1 MMPVI
6 DAITRIT
13 PVQPVSESAQ
23 RWVPSSAAF
32 LELDTLT
39 VGQSV
44 QARVLNHSQ
53 NEATVLIGTQP
64 VRMEL
69 PVKVAVG
76 DTLQLVFSGR
86 NPRPV
91 FLLAAI
97 DHPPHVAT
105 HLSNTALLL
114 GELTAQSHDRRAPA
128 SVNSPNPLLDG
139 APRYPAMLA
148 IGLRSALNTSG
159 LFYESHL
166 SDWVRGAYPL
176 ASLMQEPQ
184 AKLQGTQAQ
193 LPEIQAKLHET
204 QAQMSSTAPLPH
216 ESLQDPNPER
226 MNVDIRPT
234 SEQSGAT
241 DLRPLI
247 TQQLQLLENDRLIWS
262 GEVWPGQAMQ
272 WEIAREH
279 EETNPHAS
287 EPDTPAANW
296 STRITLELPHLGKIT
311 LDLRLDTRN
320 NFDVRLSAQDEG
332 ASALMARARPDIMQN
347 MQAAGCAIQS
357 VLIEKNE
364 RA

>member
-1 MMPVI
+1 MTPVI
-6 DAITRIT
+6 DAISRIV

-23 RWVPSSAAF
+23 RWASSPAAF
-32 LELDTLT
+32 LDLDTLT
-39 VGQSV
+39 AGQSV

-53 NEATVLIGTQP
+53 SETTVLIGTQP

-114 GELTAQSHDRRAPA
+114 GELTAQSRDSRAPA
-128 SVNSPNPLLDG
+128 SVNSPNPLLDE
-139 APRYPAMLA
+139 APRSSVMLA
-148 IGLRSALNTSG
+148 VGLRSALITSG

-166 SDWVRGAYPL
+166 SDWVRGTYPL

-184 AKLQGTQAQ
+184 AKPQETQAK
-193 LPEIQAKLHET
+193 PHEPQAKLHEP
-204 QAQMSSTAPLPH
+204 QAQLSSTDPPLR

-226 MNVDIRPT
+226 MSVDIRPT
-234 SEQSGAT
+234 GEQPGAT

-247 TQQLQLLENDRLIWS
+247 AQQLQLLENDRLIWR

-272 WEIAREH
+272 WEVAREH
-279 EETNPHAS
+279 EGANPHAS
-287 EPDTPAANW
+287 EPDSPAANW
-296 STRITLELPHLGKIT
+296 STRITLELPRLGKIT
-311 LDLRLDTRN
+311 LNLRLDTRN

-332 ASALMARARPDIMQN
+332 TSALMESARREVMQD
-347 MQAAGCAIQS
+347 MQAAGCTIQS
-357 VLIEKNE
+357 VSVEKNE

>member
-1 MMPVI
+1 MTSVL
-6 DAITRIT
+6 DAITRIV
-13 PVQPVSESAQ
+13 PVQPVLESAS
-23 RWVPSSAAF
+23 RWAPSPSAF
-32 LELDTLT
+32 LGLDTLIA
-39 VGQSV
+39 GQSV

-53 NEATVLIGTQP
+53 SEATVLIGTQP

-91 FLLAAI
+91 FLLAGI

-105 HLSNTALLL
+105 LLSDTALLL
-114 GELTAQSHDRRAPA
+114 GELAAQSHDSRAPA

-166 SDWVRGAYPL
+166 SDWVRGTYPL
-176 ASLMQEPQ
+176 ASLMLEPQAQQHELQAQLQEPQ
-184 AKLQGTQAQ
+184 AKL
-193 LPEIQAKLHET
+193 
-204 QAQMSSTAPLPH
+204 SSTTLPPP
-216 ESLQDPNPER
+216 ESVRDPNPER
-226 MNVDIRPT
+226 MSIDIRPT
-234 SEQSGAT
+234 SEQPGAA

-247 TQQLQLLENDRLIWS
+247 AQQLQLLENDRLVWR

-279 EETNPHAS
+279 EEASPHAS
-287 EPDTPAANW
+287 EPDLPAANW
-296 STRITLELPHLGKIT
+296 STHITLELPRLGKIT
-311 LDLRLDTRN
+311 LNLRLDTRN

-332 ASALMARARPDIMQN
+332 ASALMESARREVMQN
-347 MQAAGCAIQS
+347 MQAAGCVIQS
-357 VLIEKNE
+357 VSVEKNE

>member
-1 MMPVI
+1 MTPVL
-6 DAITRIT
+6 DAITRIV

-23 RWVPSSAAF
+23 RWVSSPAAF
-32 LELDTLT
+32 LDLDTLT
-39 VGQSV
+39 VGQSI

-76 DTLQLVFSGR
+76 DTLQLVFNGR

-91 FLLAAI
+91 FLLAGI

-148 IGLRSALNTSG
+148 IGLRSALNASG

-166 SDWVRGAYPL
+166 SDWVRGTYPL

-184 AKLQGTQAQ
+184 AQ
-193 LPEIQAKLHET
+193 L
-204 QAQMSSTAPLPH
+204 SSATPSPR
-216 ESLQDPNPER
+216 EFLQDPNPKR
-226 MNVDIRPT
+226 MSVDIRPA
-234 SEQSGAT
+234 SDQPGAT

-247 TQQLQLLENDRLIWS
+247 AQQLQLLENDRLVWR

-279 EETNPHAS
+279 EEASPYAS
-287 EPDTPAANW
+287 EADSPAAYW
-296 STRITLELPHLGKIT
+296 STHITLELPRLGEIT
-311 LDLRLDTRN
+311 LNLRLDTRN
-320 NFDVRLSAQDEG
+320 NFAVRLSAQDEG
-332 ASALMARARPDIMQN
+332 ASALMESARRDVMQN

-357 VLIEKNE
+357 IAIEKHE